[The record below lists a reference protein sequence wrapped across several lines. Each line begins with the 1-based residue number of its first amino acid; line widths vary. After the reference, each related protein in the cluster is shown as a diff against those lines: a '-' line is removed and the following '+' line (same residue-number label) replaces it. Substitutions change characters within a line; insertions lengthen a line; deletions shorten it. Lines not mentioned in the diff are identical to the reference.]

1 MVYCLRPGTQML
13 EVMLALQQL
22 VTIEFERN
30 LTLCHPQVVMSCKA
44 SLVRHK
50 KNEEFDSFGS

>member
-1 MVYCLRPGTQML
+1 ML

>member
-1 MVYCLRPGTQML
+1 MVYCVRPGTQML
-13 EVMLALQQL
+13 EVILALQQL

-44 SLVRHK
+44 LLVHHK
-50 KNEEFDSFGS
+50 RNEEFDSFGS